1 MPTRPKDNRATQV
14 AFAEKVITNGQK
26 VPEIKAAMTEY
37 GYTTAKYT
45 LARNLLSTAKEGLAT
60 QAIDVGGQGVAT
72 GDEQAAKTEAYAA
85 YQGVAKIGK
94 KVLSPAEL
102 EKLGLP
108 KRQPRKTADFIT
120 ASYTVFDNLLE
131 TKLLA
136 DFGYTPDKIAAER
149 AKIEAYEQADQAQA
163 EAIGTKE
170 QGTQDLD
177 AAFNELNKWVT
188 TYLRVAEVALAK
200 KPQLLEKLG
209 VKVRSSKTAAQRAAP
224 KKAAATKAAK
234 KKAGG

>member
-1 MPTRPKDNRATQV
+1 MPTRPKDDRATLV

-45 LARNLLSTAKEGLAT
+45 AARGLLTTTKEGLTT
-60 QAIDVGGQGVAT
+60 QALDQGGQRVAT
-72 GDEQAAKTEAYAA
+72 GDEQTAKEDAFAA

-102 EKLGLP
+102 AQLGLP
-108 KRQPRKTADFIT
+108 SRQPRKTADFIT
-120 ASYTVFDNLLE
+120 TAYTVFDNLLE
-131 TKLLA
+131 TEALA
-136 DFGYTPDKIAAER
+136 DFGYTSEKIAAER
-149 AKIEAYEQADQAQA
+149 AKIEAYEQADLAQA
-163 EAIGTKE
+163 EAIGAKE
-170 QGTQDLD
+170 QGTQDLE
-177 AAFNELNKWVT
+177 ATFVELNTWVT
-188 TYLRVAEVALAK
+188 TYVRVAKVALAK

-209 VKVRSSKTAAQRAAP
+209 IKVRSSKTAAQRAAP

-234 KKAGG
+234 KAVK